1 MTSALVLEESSP
13 ILQLLE
19 REFSERSLGLLGGG
33 TGEAV
38 PWHLWGPA
46 LYGPLRD
53 FLSRP
58 GKEFRGAL
66 VTACYRLA
74 GRKDAPP
81 LELPMAIEALH
92 AGSLIVDDIQDESLE
107 RRGRPALHRTYGVPT
122 ALNAGNWLYFW
133 SLRLIDRAELP
144 PATRLRAH
152 HTVTDALLSCH
163 YGQGLDLSVKLSDLE
178 QSEVPGVVRSCSE
191 LKTGS
196 LMGLAAALG
205 ALAGG
210 ASPEFVEAA
219 TRFGRTIGVGLQ
231 MLDDLSGLLN
241 ERRAAKGREDLARG
255 RPTWVWAWLSTR
267 LDDAAFD
274 ALVEQGRRVLEGGAP
289 ASLEKR
295 LAALVS
301 PFGKR
306 EAQAELERA
315 FTTLRAVAGDSPV
328 LSVFARELERL
339 GRSYV

>member
-1 MTSALVLEESSP
+1 MTSALALEESP
-13 ILQLLE
+13 ILELLE
-19 REFSERSLGLLGGG
+19 REFSERALGLLGGG
-33 TGEAV
+33 NGDAV

-66 VTACYRLA
+66 VAACYRLA
-74 GRKDAPP
+74 GKKDLPP
-81 LELPMAIEALH
+81 PELPLAIEALH
-92 AGSLIVDDIQDESLE
+92 AGSLIVDDIEDESLE
-107 RRGRPALHRTYGVPT
+107 RRGRPALHVTHGVPV

-133 SLRLIDRAELP
+133 SLRLLDRAELP
-144 PATRLRAH
+144 PAARLVAHRA
-152 HTVTDALLSCH
+152 VTDALLSCH
-163 YGQGLDLSVKLSDLE
+163 YGQALDLSVKLSSLE
-178 QSEVPGVVRSCSE
+178 QSEVLGVVRSCSE

-196 LMGLAAALG
+196 LTGLAAGLG

-210 ASPEFVEAA
+210 ASPELVEAA
-219 TRFGRTIGVGLQ
+219 TRFGRSLGVGLQ

-241 ERRAAKGREDLARG
+241 ERRAAKGREDLTRG

-267 LDDAAFD
+267 LGDSAFAA
-274 ALVEQGRRVLEGGAP
+274 LLEQGNRVLNGEAP
-289 ASLEKR
+289 APLEKR

-315 FTTLRAVAGDSPV
+315 FAALRSLAGDSPV
-328 LSVFARELERL
+328 LSVLARDLDRL